1 MLNDHIAYRYEL
13 IEYLGKGSY
22 GQVFKVFD
30 HKKKEMLA
38 LKIIKNKKR
47 YYNQA
52 QIEIKI
58 LLAIRENDPENIS
71 NIVKIK
77 DFLRFRNHMVGFG

>member
-1 MLNDHIAYRYEL
+1 VLNDHIAYRYEL

-22 GQVFKVFD
+22 GQVFKVYD
-30 HKKKEMLA
+30 HKKKDMLA

-58 LLAIRENDPENIS
+58 LLGIRENDPENLS

-77 DFLRFRNHMVGFG
+77 DFLRFRSHMVRE